1 MGDTLCST
9 VWDDGVLTPGLAPE
23 TLEEYVERIAGNGGG
38 GGGGNLFELS
48 FTNSNLSVAGILVA
62 THGLGFTPCAPTVYD
77 SLGETIYPD
86 RVEVLTNTMMA
97 INLESFVPLQG
108 TWKVIIH
115 G

>member
-9 VWDDGVLTPGLAPE
+9 VWDDGILTQGLAPE

-38 GGGGNLFELS
+38 GGGNLFELS
-48 FTNSNLSVAGILVA
+48 FTNNNLSVAGILVA